1 MNVSNKN
8 FYKDFISLNIL
19 YKDLSYLLIS
29 DVPQQ
34 NWINFIAALG
44 SLLGGSFVGMSLLSF
59 VELFEILFRLL
70 CIIFSKIF
78 KNFYFLFL
86 ILYTLRKRN
95 FV

>member
-1 MNVSNKN
+1 M
-8 FYKDFISLNIL
+8 NIL

-59 VELFEILFRLL
+59 VELFEIFFRFF
-70 CIIFSKIF
+70 CIVFSKIF

-86 ILYTLRKRN
+86 FL
-95 FV
+95 